1 MLKMKKTELKE
12 FKQLLLGIRARLR
25 GDVSAMADVALKRN
39 RENGAVE
46 TSTMPIHMADLGSDN
61 FEQEFTLSLLETEE
75 DTLAAIESALQRVE
89 EGVFGSARNAAG
101 LSQNRGSRRFPTP
114 PCASNAQRSVKA
126 REETP
131 LRNAGK

>member
-1 MLKMKKTELKE
+1 MLKMKKAELKE

-89 EGVFGSARNAAG
+89 EGSFGVCEECAGPIAKSRLQAIPYASLCIKCATLRESA
-101 LSQNRGSRRFPTP
+101 
-114 PCASNAQRSVKA
+114 
-126 REETP
+126 
-131 LRNAGK
+131 